1 MKKEKRVQK
10 EVKATAPKAQTE
22 MAGRNT
28 PDGTVDRPKAP
39 EAAGDGPGKISP
51 PPPAEFKELNDFC
64 GWGEGFERGAFE
76 KHTHLM
82 LEGAGE
88 RLCMGG
94 CKTLLLCQDLKM
106 ATGEVYGGRV
116 YELDYMQACRWIART
131 GCQRKPDDLLGH
143 FNIYPKKDEYYWHTV
158 PTMNEVMDAARREE
172 LRTVL
177 IEAGKRIGQTFDLRL
192 GDGLAGL
199 RVTYC
204 WMRHHPDLR
213 NVAEAL
219 DKMARGHLAIL
230 RLKEFETVGRQDE
243 TSTGLQY
250 IYRVCEKAN
259 VRQATDCLEGLQYF
273 IAKDADFG
281 EIGAALNDV
290 VEGFVIL
297 LRFVDEVRV
306 AFDRADAAAK

>member
-1 MKKEKRVQK
+1 
-10 EVKATAPKAQTE
+10 
-22 MAGRNT
+22 
-28 PDGTVDRPKAP
+28 
-39 EAAGDGPGKISP
+39 
-51 PPPAEFKELNDFC
+51 
-64 GWGEGFERGAFE
+64 
-76 KHTHLM
+76 
-82 LEGAGE
+82 
-88 RLCMGG
+88 
-94 CKTLLLCQDLKM
+94 
-106 ATGEVYGGRV
+106 
-116 YELDYMQACRWIART
+116 MQACRWIAGT
-131 GCQRKPDDLLGH
+131 GCERKPDDLLGY
-143 FNIYPKKDEYYWHTV
+143 FNIYPAKGEHYWNTV
-158 PTMNEVMDAARREE
+158 PTMNEAMDAARREE

-230 RLKEFETVGRQDE
+230 RLKEFETVGREEE
-243 TSTGLQY
+243 TATWIQSIYGL
-250 IYRVCEKAN
+250 CEKTD
-259 VRQATDCLEGLQYF
+259 VQQAAYCLEGLQYF